1 MKVRWTDHARRQL
14 AAIHD
19 HIALDSE
26 RYALRVVDRLTRR
39 TQQIANFPRSGRVVP
54 ELQQDDIREVIEPP
68 YRLVYRIRADQID
81 VLTVFHG
88 AQQPPFVENG

>member
-1 MKVRWTDHARRQL
+1 MRVHWTDHAKQQL

-39 TQQIANFPRSGRVVP
+39 SQQISRFPKSGRMVP
-54 ELQQDDIREVIEPP
+54 ELDREDIREVIETP
-68 YRLVYRIRADQID
+68 YRIVYRILADRID
-81 VLTVFHG
+81 VLTVFHA
-88 AQQPPFVENG
+88 AQQPPFESR

>member
-1 MKVRWTDHARRQL
+1 MRVHWTDHAKQQL

-39 TQQIANFPRSGRVVP
+39 SQQIAQFPMSGRMVP
-54 ELQQDDIREVIEPP
+54 ELQREDIREMNEAP
-68 YRLVYRIRADQID
+68 YRIVYRILADRID

-88 AQQPPFVENG
+88 AQQLPFESR

>member
-1 MKVRWTDHARRQL
+1 MRVHWTDHAKQQL

-39 TQQIANFPRSGRVVP
+39 SQQIAQFPMSGRMVP
-54 ELQQDDIREVIEPP
+54 ELQREDIREMIEAP
-68 YRLVYRIRADQID
+68 YRIVYRILANRID

-88 AQQPPFVENG
+88 AQQPPFESR

>member
-1 MKVRWTDHARRQL
+1 MRVHWTDHAKRQL

-39 TQQIANFPRSGRVVP
+39 SQQIARFPKSGRMVP
-54 ELQQDDIREVIEPP
+54 ELELDDVREVIEPP
-68 YRLVYRIRADQID
+68 WRIVYRILSDRID
-81 VLTVFHG
+81 ILTVLHE
-88 AQQPPFVENG
+88 AEQPPFEIR

>member
-1 MKVRWTDHARRQL
+1 MRVHWTDHAKQQL

-26 RYALRVVDRLTRR
+26 RYALRVVDRVTRR
-39 TQQIANFPRSGRVVP
+39 SQQIATFPKSGRKVP
-54 ELQQDDIREVIEPP
+54 ELQREDIREVIEPP
-68 YRLVYRIRADQID
+68 YRIVYRILPDRID

-88 AQQPPFVENG
+88 AQQPPFESR

>member
-1 MKVRWTDHARRQL
+1 MRVHWTDHAKQQL
-14 AAIHD
+14 AAIYE

-39 TQQIANFPRSGRVVP
+39 SQQIAQFPRSGRMVP
-54 ELQQDDIREVIEPP
+54 ELQREDIREVIEPP
-68 YRLVYRIRADQID
+68 YRIVYRVFAERID

-88 AQQPPFVENG
+88 ARQPPFEQR

>member
-1 MKVRWTDHARRQL
+1 MRVHWTDHAKQQL

-39 TQQIANFPRSGRVVP
+39 SQQIARFPKSGRMVP
-54 ELQQDDIREVIEPP
+54 ELEREDTREGIETP
-68 YRLVYRIRADQID
+68 YRIVADRID
-81 VLTVFHG
+81 VLTVFHA
-88 AQQPPFVENG
+88 AQQPPFESR